1 MGDEPSWPEAQM
13 LLSFIHL
20 MSYMDIFLKD
30 QTVPNRIFV
39 PNLLRFIHIYF
50 LLFFFSP
57 LKVISQKRS
66 KGSFSIPPL
75 QVASNRLTTN
85 RDFNI

>member
-13 LLSFIHL
+13 LLSLIHL

-50 LLFFFSP
+50 LLYFFHP
-57 LKVISQKRS
+57 
-66 KGSFSIPPL
+66 
-75 QVASNRLTTN
+75 
-85 RDFNI
+85 